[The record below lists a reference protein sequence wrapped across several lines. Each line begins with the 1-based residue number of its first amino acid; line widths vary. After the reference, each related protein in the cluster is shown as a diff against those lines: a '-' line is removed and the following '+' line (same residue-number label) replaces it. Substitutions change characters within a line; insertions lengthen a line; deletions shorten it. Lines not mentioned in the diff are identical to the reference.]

1 MGAKERLRGKV
12 QSVNKMRISL
22 QLSIVESLLKRLLK
36 TTVVSLDNC
45 KYVAKLIH

>member
-1 MGAKERLRGKV
+1 MEAKERLYRKV
-12 QSVNKMRISL
+12 WSVNRIHISL
-22 QLSIVESLLKRLLK
+22 QLSTESLLKGLLK